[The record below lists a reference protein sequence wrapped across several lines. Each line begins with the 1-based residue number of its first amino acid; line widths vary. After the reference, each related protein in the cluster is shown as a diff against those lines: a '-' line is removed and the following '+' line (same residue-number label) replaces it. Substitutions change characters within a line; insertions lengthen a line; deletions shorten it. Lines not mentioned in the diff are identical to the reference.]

1 MATEQIVK
9 DARYLELTR
18 VEAGSI
24 IGKLGA
30 QLADEYLPVNYYS
43 YGESAAFVRI
53 FNESGNVGTRMLLI
67 VDSKPRDV
75 AGELVDEE
83 EDETIIIL
91 SRIEA
96 ADIIGSLA
104 KQLAKGFGECASVS
118 VQDRGRVLYRLVFMF
133 NRK

>member
-24 IGKLGA
+24 IGKLGE

-43 YGESAAFVRI
+43 YSKSAAFVRI
-53 FNESGNVGTRMLLI
+53 FDGGNVKTRMLLI

-75 AGELVDEE
+75 AGELIDEDE
-83 EDETIIIL
+83 GETIIIL

-96 ADIIGSLA
+96 ANIIGSLV
-104 KQLAKGFGECASVS
+104 KQLAKGFGECASVEI
-118 VQDRGRVLYRLVFMF
+118 VDRGRVLYRLVFVF
-133 NRK
+133 NQK